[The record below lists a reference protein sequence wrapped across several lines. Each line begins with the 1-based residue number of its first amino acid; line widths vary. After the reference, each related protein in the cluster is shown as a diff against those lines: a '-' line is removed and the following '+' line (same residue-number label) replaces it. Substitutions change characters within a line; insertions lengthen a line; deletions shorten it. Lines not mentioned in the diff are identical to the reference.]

1 MAMADYP
8 YPNSFLMDL
17 PAWPVNKSC
26 DAFADASDPK
36 TIYYDEFKKA
46 NQVYYGS

>member
-17 PAWPVNKSC
+17 PA
-26 DAFADASDPK
+26 PK